1 MSESTNQFANS
12 HLKSR
17 PFLLSPA
24 AGRYFPA
31 SVIEES
37 RQRITQNVERSS
49 GIALVIAGA
58 GLGKSMLLEVLAA
71 QFADERPV
79 ISLAGAQ
86 LCTRRALL
94 QMILFQ
100 LGLPFRDL
108 TEGELR
114 LSILSHLQSQA
125 DAQRPGSAASRLLL
139 LVDEAESLPARL
151 LEELRVLT
159 NVARGGCPLVDLV
172 IAGGPALEERLA
184 EPEMEALSQRLS
196 VRCYLAPFGREETLA
211 YVRSQVNASGGNPE
225 EFFTSGGLEAMFA
238 ATDGIPRLINQLGN
252 QLAWSAEQRGTL
264 PINEA
269 AVQAAWAEIQQLPAP
284 WNVREEPLAVAAP
297 TNSSDV
303 DESASAAIDAG
314 TDGGGEAHVFEF
326 GGDNTAAE
334 TDAAEA
340 DDAAD
345 EQDIEQ
351 DSAEETLPAS
361 IPFARAEPSNLEV
374 STDATIDATE
384 RLLAELGELDSSE
397 LSFDFSSNS
406 FADDSSSQVVES
418 DDEPAGCDDPFGDG
432 FDEEEIVIDQ
442 FGDFEPSMLAFAPD
456 VMNFM
461 DLGFA
466 QELDTIATTELPELA
481 PKPMLAPVVFEDESE
496 AAETLEVIEPTELD
510 EDEHDL
516 PSPARRSELASTVTI
531 VEKPS
536 SPSLETEFAD
546 PVFAPAAASNPSKLL
561 VLEDDGRGTVEIVPG
576 RQFRRL
582 FSTLEAGS

>member
-1 MSESTNQFANS
+1 MSESTNQFPS
-12 HLKSR
+12 SQLESR
-17 PFLLSPA
+17 PFLSSPA
-24 AGRYFPA
+24 ANRYFPA

-37 RQRITQNVERSS
+37 RQRITRNVERSS

-71 QFADERPV
+71 QFAEQRPV
-79 ISLAGAQ
+79 ITLAGAQ

-114 LSILSHLQSQA
+114 LSILSHLQSTAGSQ
-125 DAQRPGSAASRLLL
+125 QPGNAASRLLL
-139 LVDEAESLPARL
+139 LVDEAESLPVRL

-196 VRCYLAPFGREETLA
+196 VRSYLAPFGREETLA
-211 YVRSQVNASGGNPE
+211 YIRSQVSAAGAQPE
-225 EFFTSGGLEAMFA
+225 EFFTQAGLEAMFA

-252 QLAWSAEQRGTL
+252 QLAWSAEERSTL

-284 WNVREEPLAVAAP
+284 WNVREEPLAV
-297 TNSSDV
+297 TSSVIPNDS
-303 DESASAAIDAG
+303 DSASPTFNAEEESL
-314 TDGGGEAHVFEF
+314 GESSVFEF
-326 GGDNTAAE
+326 GGEDTPVREQAEVELDTAE
-334 TDAAEA
+334 D
-340 DDAAD
+340 
-345 EQDIEQ
+345 
-351 DSAEETLPAS
+351 TLPAS
-361 IPFARAEPSNLEV
+361 IPFARAEPSTLEI

-384 RLLAELGELDSSE
+384 RLLAELGELGSSE
-397 LSFDFSSNS
+397 VSFDFSSES
-406 FADDSSSQVVES
+406 FADDSSSQQAEPA
-418 DDEPAGCDDPFGDG
+418 DEPASCDDPFGDG

-466 QELDTIATTELPELA
+466 QELDAVASVEIQHEETKPALA
-481 PKPMLAPVVFEDESE
+481 RVVFEDDPEE
-496 AAETLEVIEPTELD
+496 AETIEIVEPTELD
-510 EDEHDL
+510 EFDEDEEEL
-516 PSPARRSELASTVTI
+516 PSLAPMNEFASTVTI
-531 VEKPS
+531 VEEPS
-536 SPSLETEFAD
+536 APSRETEF
-546 PVFAPAAASNPSKLL
+546 PEPSFSPAASAPSKLL